1 MRSIQ
6 EIDSSIKKD
15 IIINGIM
22 KSKGLYCLVSNPKV
36 GKSMLALQLADAV
49 ANNKHF
55 LELDVF
61 SSPVLY
67 VSTESDFGQLKER
80 IKLLE
85 LMFPKNN
92 FYITDCNNGK
102 ITKDYLLSEIKLF
115 YEKTQGKLVII
126 DMLKDI
132 DFGFDYN
139 INDYQDIG
147 QKLLPELRMICNK
160 YNVAILFTHHLNKRG
175 TLLGSTAFDAVV
187 DGKLTLIQNKS
198 DSSLIRLNVVNRDFP
213 ELDIQ
218 LEKSQ
223 NQVFRVVPELEN
235 EIDFNLMLFIKYA
248 SREVDFDFTCSE
260 IVNKANILLTP
271 KQFGRLLNSNI
282 NILLKEGIYITDC
295 RTSSKRLYHSHYEE
309 ILLDNSE

>member
-1 MRSIQ
+1 MRSVQ
-6 EIDSSIKKD
+6 EINASIKKD

-36 GKSMLALQLADAV
+36 GKSMLALQLTDAV
-49 ANNKHF
+49 ANNKQF

-61 SSPVLY
+61 PSPVLY
-67 VSTESDFGQLKER
+67 ISTESDFSQLQER
-80 IKLLE
+80 IELLE
-85 LMFPKNN
+85 LVFPENN
-92 FYITDCNNGK
+92 LYITDCDSNGK
-102 ITKDYLLSEIKLF
+102 ITKEYLLNEIKLF
-115 YEKTQGKLVII
+115 SEQTHGKLVII

-187 DGKLTLIQNKS
+187 DGKLTLIQNKN
-198 DSSLIRLNVVNRDFP
+198 DKSLIRLNVVNRDFP

-218 LEKSQ
+218 LEKSE
-223 NQVFRVVPELEN
+223 NQVFRVVPELED

-248 SREVDFDFTCSE
+248 SEKVDFDFTCSE

-282 NILLKEGIYITDC
+282 NILEKEGIHITDC
-295 RTSSKRLYHSHYEE
+295 RTSSQRLYHSHYEE
-309 ILLDNSE
+309 PIQN

>member
-1 MRSIQ
+1 MRSVQ

-49 ANNKHF
+49 ANNKQF

-61 SSPVLY
+61 PSPVLY
-67 VSTESDFGQLKER
+67 VSTESDFSQLKER
-80 IKLLE
+80 IELLE
-85 LMFPKNN
+85 LEFPKDNL
-92 FYITDCNNGK
+92 YITDCSNGK

-115 YEKTQGKLVII
+115 YEKTRGKLVII

-147 QKLLPELRMICNK
+147 QKLLPELKMICNK
-160 YNVAILFTHHLNKRG
+160 YNVTILFTHHLNKRG

-187 DGKLTLIQNKS
+187 DGKLTLIPTKS
-198 DSSLIRLNVVNRDFP
+198 DSSLVRLNVVNRDFP

-248 SREVDFDFTCSE
+248 SKEV
-260 IVNKANILLTP
+260 VQMKLL
-271 KQFGRLLNSNI
+271 
-282 NILLKEGIYITDC
+282 
-295 RTSSKRLYHSHYEE
+295 
-309 ILLDNSE
+309 

>member
-36 GKSMLALQLADAV
+36 GKSMLVLQLADAV
-49 ANNKHF
+49 ANNKQF

-80 IKLLE
+80 IELLE
-85 LMFPKNN
+85 LVFPKDNL
-92 FYITDCNNGK
+92 YITDCSNGK

-115 YEKTQGKLVII
+115 YEKTRGKLVII

-147 QKLLPELRMICNK
+147 QKLLPELKMICNK
-160 YNVAILFTHHLNKRG
+160 YNVTILFTHHLNKRG

-282 NILLKEGIYITDC
+282 NLLLKEGIHITDC

-309 ILLDNSE
+309 ILLDNTE